1 MTLTAHKGIK
11 LPELPELAR
20 AITDPNRVREL
31 LSHGATVTPAA
42 VFATIESKEFRPD
55 YDHDHYPIFVE
66 CKTGESLE
74 LLLAAGADP
83 NLRPDYADSSL
94 SGVKEGWAS
103 GDGSTP
109 REFFVNRR
117 EWYALHRAALPY
129 CASQPEKTHLASLQA
144 TLLRYGADPY
154 ALFRQPLK
162 SPMPFFAFPGVFQEE
177 DMDEEM
183 AQYLHDQRDKA
194 EHWNYNYYVWKRE
207 FDVAQAKL
215 KGEVASDDGDSDEVE
230 ADLVEGPEAINIF
243 ARYGVRSVIHALLE
257 DGALVEPILHYSG
270 LDLEHRD
277 PQGRTL
283 LLSACRSALGADA
296 PIGDTMRDLRRHAST
311 DRQFHS
317 RYPQEWYANTG
328 NSNTATTTTLFQHFV
343 NHGADLLAVDNYGKH
358 ALFHLLEAH
367 ELNDCYRF
375 PAIRTSLQYVANN
388 IGQLVNQPDKAGN
401 YPMHAALQRLRRYR
415 NLKELANEAELG
427 AVVQDLLTAGA
438 DPKARDE
445 CGNTALHY
453 LADDR
458 LADPRRSSEQRH
470 LFRVF
475 LDHGVD
481 INARNGAGRTAVEL
495 LLEDDGR
502 NFSALGK
509 VSTWETDD
517 SLAADVLDWLET
529 VGARLADKGQD
540 GETLLHIVAKHDTD
554 KAVQMVKYLR
564 VKGLDPMAQDVKGR
578 TAVDVARERGNSGIL
593 GLLEA

>member
-20 AITDPNRVREL
+20 AITDPNRVRDL
-31 LSHGATVTPAA
+31 LSHGAIVTPAI
-42 VFATIESKEFRPD
+42 VFAAIESREFRPD
-55 YDHDHYPIFVE
+55 YDNHQYPIFVE

-94 SGVKEGWAS
+94 SGVNEGWAS
-103 GDGSTP
+103 GDGSTA
-109 REFFVNRR
+109 REFFVSRR
-117 EWYALHRAALPY
+117 EWYALHRAALPHS
-129 CASQPEKTHLASLQA
+129 ASQPEKTHLASLQA

-162 SPMPFFAFPGVFQEE
+162 SPMPFSAFPGVFQEK
-177 DMDEEM
+177 DMEESM

-194 EHWNYNYYVWKRE
+194 EHWNYNYYVWERE
-207 FDVAQAKL
+207 T
-215 KGEVASDDGDSDEVE
+215 EVAKAKAKDEVDSDEEDEDEVE
-230 ADLVEGPEAINIF
+230 ADLAEDPEAIDIF

-257 DGALVEPILHYSG
+257 DGAFVEPILQSSG

-283 LLSACRSALGADA
+283 LHSACRSALGADA
-296 PIGDTMRDLRRHAST
+296 AIDGALTDLRSDTFTGR
-311 DRQFHS
+311 RFHNPF
-317 RYPQEWYANTG
+317 PQARYANTG
-328 NSNTATTTTLFQHFV
+328 NSNTATTTTLFQHFA

-367 ELNDCYRF
+367 EPNDCYGF

-388 IGQLVNQPDKAGN
+388 VGQLVNQPDKAGN
-401 YPMHAALQRLRRYR
+401 YPIHAALRRQRRYR
-415 NLKELANEAELG
+415 TRKYLANEAELG
-427 AVVQDLLTAGA
+427 AVVQDLLIAGA
-438 DPKARDE
+438 DPRARDE

-453 LADDR
+453 LTDDR
-458 LADPRRSSEQRH
+458 LADPRRASEQRH

-475 LDHGVD
+475 LDLGVD
-481 INARNGAGRTAVEL
+481 INARNRAGRTAVEL
-495 LLEDDGR
+495 LLEDDGE
-502 NFSALGK
+502 NLGA
-509 VSTWETDD
+509 WETVP

-529 VGARLADKGQD
+529 VGVRLTDKGQD

-554 KAVQMVKYLR
+554 KAVQMVKDLR